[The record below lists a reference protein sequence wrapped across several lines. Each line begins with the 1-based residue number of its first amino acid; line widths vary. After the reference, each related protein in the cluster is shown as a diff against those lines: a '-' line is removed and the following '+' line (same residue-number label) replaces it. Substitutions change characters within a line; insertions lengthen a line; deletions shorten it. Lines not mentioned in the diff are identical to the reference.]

1 MDFLLF
7 SLGFTLIHIGAYYV
21 AGMVNYSFT
30 KDLYGGENGLLTS
43 FLRDMSDPDQSRRV
57 NRMLLP
63 AQLARGL
70 LMSVVLYP
78 VLDHLGDISFGL
90 RFLFLGGLMFIY
102 ADLASAAPFSNNIEG
117 LVYMKRRFV
126 EKSVFWK
133 IQSEALVYSAVF
145 GGAAAWFLF

>member
-1 MDFLLF
+1 MEYLLF
-7 SLGFTLIHIGAYYV
+7 SLGFTVIHFGAYYV

-30 KDLYGGENGLLTS
+30 KDLYGGEDGLFAP
-43 FLRDMSDPDQSRRV
+43 FLRDMSDPEQSRRV

-78 VLDHLGDISFGL
+78 VLDHLGEVSLGL

-102 ADLASAAPFSNNIEG
+102 TDLAAATPFSNNIEG

-133 IQSEALVYSAVF
+133 IQSEALIYAVVF
-145 GGAAAWFLF
+145 GGVAAWLLF